1 MYTQLPWTV
10 SAASAAW
17 LSYRLSAPFKHQ
29 APNMITKTTQHRVAI
44 WLNGRCVSNP
54 ALTVALWLSFGIKH
68 SDVAAPRNPAEF
80 QECVDLLAA
89 VPQLR
94 SHMKR
99 MAKLS
104 GAWKVMVEGWAAIE
118 AKLLE
123 EAGLPRCPVA
133 AAMIRNVDAAV
144 PGKQ

>member
-1 MYTQLPWTV
+1 
-10 SAASAAW
+10 
-17 LSYRLSAPFKHQ
+17 
-29 APNMITKTTQHRVAI
+29 MITKSTMHRVVI
-44 WLNGRCVSNP
+44 WLNGRRVSNP
-54 ALTVALWLSFGIKH
+54 ALTIALWLSLGIKH
-68 SDVAAPRNPAEF
+68 GDAPAPRTPAEF

-104 GAWKVMVEGWAAIE
+104 GAWKVMVEEWAVIE

-123 EAGLPRCPVA
+123 EVGCPAA
-133 AAMIRNVDAAV
+133 AAMIRNVGAAV